1 MLRSSGILEIPARQK
16 GLLISE
22 KGYRPVRSRLMRRRD
37 RRAEPP
43 LVEENTMVTA
53 EDIFSPEGEL
63 ARVIPGYTVRT
74 EQLEMVRAIE
84 EAIEGDRILIA
95 EAGTGVGKSLAYLV
109 PFILWAL
116 RENKRVVISTYTKA
130 LQNQLFVKDLP
141 LLKEVLKEDLRYA
154 LCMGSQNY
162 VCLRKARTRADKDLF
177 DGNKEKGHTRKIRE
191 WLDRTDS
198 GLITDMDFVPD
209 FRVWNRFSRESDMC
223 RGKRCYFYDDC
234 FYMRARR
241 QQSRAHL
248 LVTNHSLL
256 FSHLMSEARILPD
269 FNGLVIDEAH
279 TLEDVATSHLG
290 RSFTRGRIHVLLR
303 NVRAALAGIRPA
315 GDDKGDGAGE
325 IAEARSAGDRAL
337 GALESFFDSLPR
349 ILGNRPGSTQ
359 IPDDL
364 RAHADIFRELSSL
377 AGLLDRIVFFGAD
390 PEKGDDLLSYSRR
403 CSASADDL
411 DFILEKQNQ
420 EYVHWVDIRG
430 KGKKT
435 EYVFNA
441 APVDISGMMRAGLF
455 EKISPMV
462 LTSATLSSGPRSDF
476 SYFRE
481 RTGLGEVLEIALD
494 SPFDYG
500 KNVLLY
506 LPRSEYD
513 PNRDEASFREHIFK
527 NIVSIYEIMK
537 GRMFALFTSYKMM
550 NALSRRIRKERPDI
564 EIHQQGELPRYV
576 LLDVFKRSRTSILM
590 GTTTFWQG
598 VDVPGEPLECVI
610 ITRFPFAVPNDPV
623 TSARIGAIRA
633 RGGDPFNEYQ
643 LPRAVLM
650 FKQGFGRL
658 IRSHS
663 DRGVA
668 AVLDPRIN
676 TRSYGRRFLQAV
688 PDCRRTDNIEDI
700 RAFFGK

>member
-1 MLRSSGILEIPARQK
+1 M
-16 GLLISE
+16 E
-22 KGYRPVRSRLMRRRD
+22 K
-37 RRAEPP
+37 A
-43 LVEENTMVTA
+43 T
-53 EDIFSPEGEL
+53 DIFGPEGEL
-63 ARVIPGYTVRT
+63 ARLIPGYILRT

-84 EAIEGDRILIA
+84 ETIEGDRILIA

-116 RENKRVVISTYTKA
+116 RENRKVVVSTYTKA

-141 LLKEVLKEDLRYA
+141 LLKKALGEDLRYA

-162 VCLRKARTRADKDLF
+162 VCLRKARAGGSGDLF
-177 DGNKEKGHTRKIRE
+177 DGKDQKKHTKRVRQ

-198 GLITDMDFVPD
+198 GLVTDMDFVPD

-223 RGKRCYFYDDC
+223 RGKRCRYYDEC

-241 QQSRAHL
+241 RQAGAHL

-279 TLEDVATSHLG
+279 TLEDVATAHLG
-290 RSFTRGRIHVLLR
+290 RGFTRGKIHALLKD
-303 NVRAALAGIRPA
+303 VRAVLAEAGPA
-315 GDDKGDGAGE
+315 KDAGGGGAGE
-325 IAEARSAGDRAL
+325 IAEAQAACGRAAGAV
-337 GALESFFDSLPR
+337 ETFFDALPVK
-349 ILGNRPGSTQ
+349 IGTGPGSAR

-364 RAHADIFRELSSL
+364 PQHEGIYRELTAL
-377 AGLLDRIVFFGAD
+377 ASLLDKAGFFCGD
-390 PEKGDDLLSYSRR
+390 PDKAEDLLSFSRR
-403 CSASADDL
+403 CSMTADDL
-411 DFILEKQNQ
+411 DFILEKEDQ
-420 EYVHWVDIRG
+420 EYVHWVNMRK
-430 KGKKT
+430 KGKRT
-435 EYVFNA
+435 GYSFNA
-441 APVDISGMMRAGLF
+441 APVDISGMMRTALF

-462 LTSATLSSGPRSDF
+462 LTSATLSAGPRSDF
-476 SYFRE
+476 SYFKE
-481 RTGLGEVLEIALD
+481 RTGVGDALEISLD

-506 LPRSEYD
+506 LPRSKDD
-513 PNRDEASFREHIFK
+513 PNRDEPAFREHIFT
-527 NIVSIYEIMK
+527 NIVDIYGIMK
-537 GRMFALFTSYKMM
+537 GRMFALFTSYSMM

-564 EIHQQGELPRYV
+564 EIHKQGELPRYV
-576 LLDVFKRSRTSILM
+576 LLDVFKRSRSSILM

-633 RGGDPFNEYQ
+633 GGGDPFNEYQ

-658 IRSHS
+658 IRGHS
-663 DRGVA
+663 DRGIA

-676 TRSYGRRFLQAV
+676 TRSYGRRFLKAV
-688 PDCRRTDNIEDI
+688 PDCRKTEDIEDI
-700 RAFFGK
+700 RAFFDK